1 MSLKLASGFDAR
13 PLVGRAAEVRDL
25 ERVVIRSQPGGAAV
39 LVEGD
44 AGIGK
49 STLLAEIAGLAGDA
63 GYRVLSCTGLEL
75 APPVGYAAL
84 HQMLRPLLMHLTRL
98 PARQREALSAAF
110 GLEHGTSPDRLLVSV
125 AALGLLE
132 EASAAVPL
140 FIAVEDLQWVDPST
154 RHVIEFLALRLGEPH
169 VSLVATMRT
178 PWGGQSGP
186 GGLERLLLGPLDD
199 AASRRLLGEV
209 APELGEARRMRV
221 LREANGNPL
230 ALTELAIAVTG
241 PVRRTGLR
249 SVIPTTQ
256 RLEQAFL
263 GQVAG
268 IPERSQALM
277 LLAAVADDA
286 GMLDVLD
293 AARLAGLDLR
303 DLAPLETAGMLQVV
317 EERPQFRHPLLRA
330 AVLGAA
336 TTAELQRAHSVLAQT
351 VRDPAR
357 AAWHRAAS
365 SFERSETVAQELED
379 AGSRAQQR
387 GALAE
392 AAAAY
397 ERAAELSE
405 SQESRAARLARA
417 ADVSRSAGLGVEALQ
432 AVEEAERIATRP
444 ETIALLATTRNGLSL
459 TTGLTGHSPADIER
473 TIARLGG
480 PENAD
485 RRIEVLWAA
494 AMTVR
499 GRNLPAAEWR
509 KVERQVRA
517 IHTQNPLKP
526 IVLALMSPLGRVD
539 DDVRAALPQL
549 IPELDQSPIG
559 MLSLAIAAES
569 LHDIETALTCWGLAR
584 ERFHE
589 RGAPADEAQALR
601 GKATLLML
609 RGRVREGL
617 AEAEFAARMAKDTGQ
632 PLVEGMCVATIARGH
647 ATLGDA
653 ERTAESLRRLR
664 ELAAVHP
671 LAMATADAR
680 WATGIVALAENRYRD
695 ALIELAQVTVHPTRG
710 LWAIADRTEA
720 AVRAGRADTVR
731 DGVDAA
737 EGAARAYRSA
747 FLGSL
752 VARSRAL
759 LADADG
765 DAAAAEAHYASSI
778 GLGEYSESPF
788 EFARSE
794 LLFGEWLRRERRP
807 VEAREHLGR
816 ALATFD
822 SSGARVLAERSVAEL
837 RAAGEAPRRGE
848 GGGSPLTG
856 SSPLTPQE
864 LQVAVLA
871 ARGMSNK
878 EIADRVYLS
887 HRTVSTHL
895 YKAFPKLGIASRA
908 QLRDALEQGGHLR

>member
-1 MSLKLASGFDAR
+1 MSPKAVAR
-13 PLVGRAAEVRDL
+13 YERSLLVGRETEIDELARALVHARP
-25 ERVVIRSQPGGAAV
+25 SGTAV
-39 LVEGD
+39 LLEGE

-49 STLLAEIAGLAGDA
+49 SALLAQLTELAADS
-63 GYRVLSCTGLEL
+63 GYRVLTSTGLEG
-75 APPVGYAAL
+75 ASPAGYAGL
-84 HQMLRPLLMHLTRL
+84 HQMLQPLLRHLGRL
-98 PARQREALSAAF
+98 PTRQREALESAF
-110 GLEHGTSPDRLLVSV
+110 GLSDGSSPDKLLVSV

-132 EASAAVPL
+132 EASLSSPVL
-140 FIAVEDLQWVDPST
+140 IAVEDLHWIDTST
-154 RHVIEFLALRLGEPH
+154 RHVVEFIALRLGDSH
-169 VSLVATMRT
+169 VSMIATMR
-178 PWGGQSGP
+178 PAWGGRTAVP
-186 GGLERLLLGPLDD
+186 PLERVLLGALDD
-199 AASRRLLGEV
+199 ASSRQLLAAV
-209 APELGEARRMRV
+209 APTLSEAQRVRV
-221 LREANGNPL
+221 LRESGGNPL
-230 ALTELAIAVTG
+230 ALRELAIAVSA
-241 PVRRTGLR
+241 PAKRNGLR

-263 GQVAG
+263 GQLADV
-268 IPERSQALM
+268 PQRSKTF
-277 LLAAVADDA
+277 LLIAAVAEDA

-293 AARLAGLDLR
+293 AARLVGLDLG
-303 DLAPLETAGMLQVV
+303 DLAPLETAGMLRVV
-317 EERPQFRHPLLRA
+317 DERPRFRHPLLRA

-336 TTAELQRAHSVLAQT
+336 PTGELQQAHSVLAQT

-365 SFERSETVAQELED
+365 TFERNETVAQELED
-379 AGSRAQQR
+379 AGTRAQLR
-387 GALAE
+387 GALTE
-392 AAAAY
+392 AAAAF

-405 SQESRAARLARA
+405 SQDDRAARLARA
-417 ADVSRSAGLGVEALQ
+417 ADVSRSAGLGAEALH

-444 ETIALLATTRNGLSL
+444 ETIALLATTRNGISL
-459 TTGLTGHSPADIER
+459 TTGLTRHSTADIER

-485 RRIEVLWAA
+485 RRMNVLWAA

-499 GRNLPAAEWR
+499 GRNLPPAEWR
-509 KVERQVRA
+509 KVERQARA

-526 IVLALMSPLGRVD
+526 IVLALMSPLGQVD
-539 DDVRAALPQL
+539 EDVRSALPQL

-609 RGRVREGL
+609 RGRIREGL
-617 AEAEFAARMAKDTGQ
+617 AEAEFAERMSRDTAQ
-632 PLVEGMCVATIARGH
+632 PLVQGMCIATIARGY

-653 ERTAESLRRLR
+653 E
-664 ELAAVHP
+664 LAAATLARLSELSTVYP
-671 LAMATADAR
+671 LAMASADAR
-680 WATGIVALAENRYRD
+680 WAAGIVALGQNRYRD
-695 ALIELAQVTVHPTRG
+695 ALIELAHVTVHPTRG
-710 LWAIADRTEA
+710 LWATADRTEA

-731 DGVDAA
+731 DSVDAA

-765 DAAAAEAHYASSI
+765 DPTKAEEHFVQSI
-778 GLGEYSESPF
+778 TMGEFSESPF
-788 EFARSE
+788 ELARSE
-794 LLFGEWLRRERRP
+794 LLFGEWLRRERRS
-807 VEAREHLGR
+807 VEARAHLSR

-822 SSGARVLAERSVAEL
+822 SSGARVLSDRAAAEL
-837 RAAGEAPRRGE
+837 RATGEAPRRGS
-848 GGGSPLTG
+848 GAT

-864 LQVAVLA
+864 LQVATLA

-895 YKAFPKLGIASRA
+895 YKAFPKLGIASRS

>member
-1 MSLKLASGFDAR
+1 MSLTMASGYGER
-13 PLVGRAAEVRDL
+13 PLVGRSTEIDEL
-25 ERVVIRSQPGGAAV
+25 KRVVLRSEPGGASV
-39 LVEGD
+39 LVEGE

-49 STLLAEIAGLAGDA
+49 SALLAEVTDLAVDT
-63 GYRVLSCTGLEL
+63 GYRVLTSTGLES
-75 APPVGYAAL
+75 ASPVGYAAL
-84 HQMLRPLLMHLTRL
+84 HQMLKPLLHHMARL
-98 PARQREALSAAF
+98 PTRQREALESAF
-110 GLEHGTSPDRLLVSV
+110 GLTDGSSPDRLLVSV

-132 EASAAVPL
+132 EAAATIPL
-140 FIAVEDLQWVDPST
+140 FVAVEDLHWVDKST
-154 RHVIEFLALRLGEPH
+154 QHVIEFIALRLGDPH
-169 VSLVATMRT
+169 VSLVATTRPSWT
-178 PWGGQSGP
+178 GGAGFQGM
-186 GGLERLLLGPLDD
+186 ERMPLGPLD
-199 AASRRLLGEV
+199 AASSREILVAV
-209 APELGEARRMRV
+209 APDLSDAQRVRV
-221 LREANGNPL
+221 LREADGNPL
-230 ALTELAIAVTG
+230 ALRELAIAVSR
-241 PVRRTGLR
+241 PAKRAGLR

-263 GQVAG
+263 GQLADV
-268 IPERSQALM
+268 PERSRSLM
-277 LLAAVADDA
+277 LVAAVADDA

-293 AARLAGLDLR
+293 AARLLGLDLS
-303 DLAPLETAGMLQVV
+303 DLAPLETAGMLRVID
-317 EERPQFRHPLLRA
+317 ERPRFRHPLLRA
-330 AVLGAA
+330 AILGASPTGA
-336 TTAELQRAHSVLAQT
+336 LQEAHSALAQT

-357 AAWHRAAS
+357 AAWHKAAS
-365 SFERSETVAQELED
+365 TFERNETVAQELED
-379 AGSRAQQR
+379 AGSRAQLR
-387 GALAE
+387 GALVE

-405 SQESRAARLARA
+405 SQDRRADRLARA
-417 ADVSRSAGLGVEALQ
+417 ADVSRAAGLGAEALES
-432 AVEEAERIATRP
+432 VEEAERIATRP

-473 TIARLGG
+473 TIARLTG

-485 RRIEVLWAA
+485 RRIDVLWAA

-499 GRNLPAAEWR
+499 GRNLPSAEWR

-549 IPELDQSPIG
+549 IPQLDQSPIE

-569 LHDIETALTCWGLAR
+569 LHDIETGLACWGLAR

-589 RGAPADEAQALR
+589 RGAPADEAQAMR

-609 RGRVREGL
+609 RGRIREGL
-617 AEAEFAARMAKDTGQ
+617 AEAEFAARMARDTAQ

-653 ERTAESLRRLR
+653 QQTAAALERLR

-680 WATGIVALAENRYRD
+680 WAAGIVALAENRYRD
-695 ALIELAQVTVHPTRG
+695 ALTELTHVTVHPTRG

-731 DGVDAA
+731 DSVDAA

-759 LADADG
+759 LADSEG
-765 DAAAAEAHYASSI
+765 DAAATEEHFTRAI
-778 GLGEYSESPF
+778 GMGEYSESPF
-788 EFARSE
+788 ELARTE

-807 VEAREHLGR
+807 VEARPHLKV
-816 ALATFD
+816 ALDTFD
-822 SSGARVLAERSVAEL
+822 SSAARVLAERAAAEL
-837 RAAGEAPRRGE
+837 RAAGEAPRRGPATAE
-848 GGGSPLTG
+848 L
-856 SSPLTPQE
+856 SPLTPQE
-864 LQVAVLA
+864 LQVAMLA
-871 ARGMSNK
+871 AKGMSNK

-895 YKAFPKLGIASRA
+895 YKTFPKLGIVSRS
-908 QLRDALEQGGHLR
+908 QLRDALERGGHLR